1 MLLLQGCP
9 LDPWLGKEETLRAAW
24 YSQKI
29 IKIIYKEREDTDRKE
44 TGGGWVKV
52 KAEIGVMQLQAKE
65 CYKPREGQGTDSL
78 SELPEGTNPAITWT
92 SDFRPP
98 EL

>member
-1 MLLLQGCP
+1 MPIRSLV
-9 LDPWLGKEETLRAAW
+9 GKEETLRAAW

>member
-1 MLLLQGCP
+1 M
-9 LDPWLGKEETLRAAW
+9 
-24 YSQKI
+24 
-29 IKIIYKEREDTDRKE
+29 
-44 TGGGWVKV
+44 KV

>member
-9 LDPWLGKEETLRAAW
+9 LDPWLGKEETLHAAW

-52 KAEIGVMQLQAKE
+52 KAEIGVMQLQTKAWDRFFLRASRRNQV
-65 CYKPREGQGTDSL
+65 CQHVHFG
-78 SELPEGTNPAITWT
+78 LPA
-92 SDFRPP
+92 S
-98 EL
+98 